1 VTKMRTPG
9 CRLWLALLVAAGGL
23 RPSAAHGETRTAAGL
38 TPEASAFSSDDGL
51 TSDPDGRDF
60 DEAPEHISSEGWCV
74 CPLCG
79 AIVARDG
86 TVLG

>member
-1 VTKMRTPG
+1 MRFDPHSRRFDPRQLFPATEMDGGVTSEAPG
-9 CRLWLALLVAAGGL
+9 AF
-23 RPSAAHGETRTAAGL
+23 P
-38 TPEASAFSSDDGL
+38 FSSDDGL
-51 TSDPDGRDF
+51 TSVPAGRDF
-60 DEAPEHISSEGWCV
+60 DEALEHISSEGCCV